1 MKVSDHVHALRI
13 PFKITTEGGT
23 LDRFVYCFIVCGSE
37 IYLIDTGVASS
48 EQLIFD
54 YIRQIGRSPEEISTI
69 ILTHSH
75 PDHIGSAKSI
85 KELTGCKILAHGGE
99 KDWIEDVDKQFAER
113 PVPGFYSLVGGS
125 VTVDKTLE
133 EGDKIDLGDN
143 LKLEVLHT
151 PGHSKGSISLYLDPE
166 HALVTGD
173 VIPVPGDMP
182 IYDDPL
188 ALIESINKLKSCSE
202 VSVLL
207 SSWDEPRNGVL
218 VAQVMEDG
226 FDYIN
231 RVHNAVI
238 EAAKTDPMMEA
249 TELCKH
255 VLEKLNLPLFMA
267 NPLLARSFASSLRY
281 VK

>member
-1 MKVSDHVHALRI
+1 
-13 PFKITTEGGT
+13 
-23 LDRFVYCFIVCGSE
+23 
-37 IYLIDTGVASS
+37 LIDTGVVSS
-48 EQLIFD
+48 QQLIFD
-54 YIRQIGRSPEEISTI
+54 YIKQIGRKPEEISTI

-85 KELTGCKILAHGGE
+85 KELTGCKVLAHRGE

-133 EGDKIDLGDN
+133 EGDNIDLGDN
-143 LKLEVLHT
+143 LKLKVLHT
-151 PGHSKGSISLYLDPE
+151 PGHSKGSISLYVEPD
-166 HALVTGD
+166 HALVAGD

-188 ALIESINKLKSCSE
+188 VLIESVNKLKAFNE

-207 SSWDEPRNGVL
+207 SSWDEPRTGPL

-226 FDYIN
+226 VNYVI
-231 RVHNAVI
+231 RLHNAVI
-238 EAAKTDPMMEA
+238 EVTKTNPSIEVVD
-249 TELCKH
+249 LCKS
-255 VLEKLNLPLFMA
+255 VLKTLNLPPYME
-267 NPLLARSFASSLRY
+267 NPLVARSFASSLRY
-281 VK
+281 RHVLR

>member
-13 PFKITTEGGT
+13 PFKITTAGGT
-23 LDRFVYCFIVCGSE
+23 QDRFVYSFIVCGSE

-54 YIRQIGRSPEEISTI
+54 YIKQIGRKHEDISAI

-85 KELTGCKILAHGGE
+85 KELTGCKVMAHGGE

-113 PVPGFYSLVGGS
+113 PVPGFYSLVDGA
-125 VTVDKTLE
+125 VKVDKILE
-133 EGDKIDLGDN
+133 EGDNIDLGDN
-143 LKLEVLHT
+143 LNLKVLHT
-151 PGHSKGSISLYLDPE
+151 PGHSKGSISLYLDPD

-188 ALIESINKLKSCSE
+188 ALIESINKVKSCSE

-207 SSWDEPRNGVL
+207 SSWDEPRTGAL
-218 VAQVMEDG
+218 VVQAMEDG

-238 EAAKTDPMMEA
+238 EAAKTNPSLEA
-249 TELCKH
+249 TDLCKH
-255 VLEKLNLPLFMA
+255 VLEKLNLPMFMA
-267 NPLLARSFASSLRY
+267 NPLVARSFASSLRY